1 MARKFGLGR
10 GLSALIPEEI
20 FGTKDE
26 VKDESKDEIKLN
38 ETDVAP
44 PVEQPEAEV
53 PVEPDVSVES
63 EPQPSPFEGEGSPLE
78 VSVEMDVPVEPDVS
92 VEMDVSVEPDV
103 LVEPEPQPSPLEG
116 EGSLLDV
123 SVETDVSVELD
134 VPVEPDMSDEAA
146 LSALTSIDYV
156 PVEPD
161 ASVEPDAFVES
172 DVPVEPEVPVSN
184 EGGDLPLSR
193 DAVVQIAVDKL
204 VPNPSQ
210 PRKNF
215 DETELQE
222 LADSIKEH
230 GVIMPIIAAD
240 TGDGSYTIIAG
251 ERRTR
256 AARLAGLEDVP
267 VIIRD
272 YTDLKRM
279 EVSLIENIQRS
290 DLNPIE
296 EATAYKNLMDFS
308 SLSQGD
314 LAARVGKNRSTV
326 TNALRL
332 LKLSAEVQKSLETG
346 DISSGHARALLSV
359 TDKKQRNK
367 LFMEITA
374 KGLSVREAEKKATAL
389 NSASEE
395 SGGALGGGA
404 PDDAA
409 KEKASKRPPEIT
421 EMEEK
426 FIEKLGTKVTIDG
439 GLEKGRIH
447 IEYYSMEDL
456 DRLYGL
462 LGS

>member
-1 MARKFGLGR
+1 MFLLKAQKYLQEMEGDKMARKPALGR
-10 GLSALIPEEI
+10 GLDALIPGGDFSYEKEA
-20 FGTKDE
+20 E
-26 VKDESKDEIKLN
+26 
-38 ETDVAP
+38 
-44 PVEQPEAEV
+44 PVEVDINLSSDIDVGTDIA
-53 PVEPDVSVES
+53 PVEPESDPPADEALSLETPLEISEEQS
-63 EPQPSPFEGEGSPLE
+63 EPEQSQEG
-78 VSVEMDVPVEPDVS
+78 DDI
-92 VEMDVSVEPDV
+92 
-103 LVEPEPQPSPLEG
+103 
-116 EGSLLDV
+116 
-123 SVETDVSVELD
+123 
-134 VPVEPDMSDEAA
+134 SDEAA
-146 LSALTSIDYV
+146 LSALTSIEYV
-156 PVEPD
+156 PVEPED
-161 ASVEPDAFVES
+161 LVESEDLAELEAPVEPEVFVEPEPQPS
-172 DVPVEPEVPVSN
+172 LEGEGSPLEVPVEPEVTVESEVPVEPEIPAEPEVSVSGG
-184 EGGDLPLSR
+184 GGDLPLSR
-193 DAVVQIAVDKL
+193 DVVVQITVDKL

-240 TGDGSYTIIAG
+240 TGDGNYTIIAG

-359 TDKKQRNK
+359 TNKTQREK
-367 LFMEITA
+367 LFKEITA
-374 KGLSVREAEKKATAL
+374 KGLSVRETEKKASAL
-389 NSASEE
+389 NSPGEE
-395 SGGALGGGA
+395 GGGASGGAA
-404 PDDAA
+404 
-409 KEKASKRPPEIT
+409 EKASKRPPEIA

-426 FIEKLGTKVTIDG
+426 FIEKLGTKVSIDG
-439 GLEKGRIH
+439 SLEKGRIH

-456 DRLYGL
+456 DRLYEIIG
-462 LGS
+462 G